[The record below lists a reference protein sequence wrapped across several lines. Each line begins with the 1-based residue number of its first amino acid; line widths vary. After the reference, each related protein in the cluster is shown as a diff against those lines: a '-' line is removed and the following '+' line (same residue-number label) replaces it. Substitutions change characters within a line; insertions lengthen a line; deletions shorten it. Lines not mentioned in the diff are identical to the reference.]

1 MVATAKP
8 PQRSVERAQGVLR
21 NGSGSSRWLLLVP
34 VVAVLL
40 PLLWAFA
47 TQRIGPDDGTLLKLN
62 PTPSFVSTLHWQS
75 GPIVQQVHGD
85 RHGLQVGDVVYAVDG
100 MPLTDRTATNWPD
113 RHAGD
118 TVQYEV
124 LRQDRPEIVTVTLQ
138 PFPLWERLRS
148 SWDIYVLLAVLF
160 AVGAVVFLRRP
171 RDRAAQLLLAV
182 AAFSTGATA
191 SFPLGLRVIDL
202 AGGRGV
208 WIHVVSETSSALM
221 WAAFLHFT
229 LVFPEP
235 QPWLRRHP
243 KAVAWVYVLPFA
255 LYGFVLAVALPSAR
269 GELSRL
275 EYLIAVSTASARVV
289 PVLLAVALLLT
300 YRRTRDPEMRQR
312 MRWVVVS
319 LVAALTFFVAV
330 GQVPDVLMGRPLLD
344 WGLIYLGFIICPLA
358 IAAAILRYR
367 LFDIE
372 LIFKRS
378 LVYAGLTLGL
388 AAIYLA
394 ALAGLT
400 QWFPSRSPVI
410 AVAAGSLVALC
421 FHPLRTRLRRWVSR
435 VIYGARDD
443 PYEVVSQ
450 LSELDAAA
458 APRAALTRVVETLAQ
473 TLRLSYVAIELRH
486 GGGRYETGAGPGHS
500 RGNPTQVSLVH
511 AGDTVGHLLLDVMPG
526 REPFGPADRRLLD
539 DVATQVSRLAGV
551 VLLNSDLQQSRVR
564 LVSAREEERR
574 RLHRDLH
581 DGIGP
586 TLAAQ
591 AMQLD
596 VVRAVLRTDPAAA
609 EETLDRLAAGTKNV
623 LGEIRRI
630 VDDLRPRALDQ
641 LGLASAIREKGA
653 PFARPHEARN
663 GLQVDVDANVLL
675 RLPAAVEVA
684 AYRIA
689 LEAIT
694 NAARHGSARHCRVV
708 LREDHD
714 VLFVQVRDDGTGL
727 PAHYTPGV
735 GLRSM
740 RERAAELGGSFTAQ
754 SDPAG
759 GTLITAHLPLPDRDE
774 TEP

>member
-1 MVATAKP
+1 MVDTATP

-21 NGSGSSRWLLLVP
+21 SGSGSPRWFLLVP
-34 VVAVLL
+34 VVALLL
-40 PLLWAFA
+40 PLLWVLV
-47 TQRIGPDDGTLLKLN
+47 TQRMGPDDGTQLS
-62 PTPSFVSTLHWQS
+62 PTISLGSSWHWQS
-75 GPIVQQVHGD
+75 GPVVQQVYGD
-85 RHGLQVGDVVYAVDG
+85 RHGLQVGDAVYAVDG
-100 MPLTDRTATNWPD
+100 VLFANPAATNWPT
-113 RHAGD
+113 RHAGE
-118 TVQYEV
+118 TVQYQV
-124 LRQDRPEIVTVTLQ
+124 LRQDRSEVVTVTLQ

-148 SWDIYVLLAVLF
+148 SWDTYVLLAVSF

-171 RDRAAQLLLAV
+171 RDRAAQLILAV
-182 AAFSTGATA
+182 PAFNIAGTAA
-191 SFPLGLRVIDL
+191 FPLGLRVIDL

-208 WIHVVSETSSALM
+208 WVFVVAEISNALM
-221 WAAFLHFT
+221 WATFLHFT

-235 QPWLRRHP
+235 LPWLRRHP
-243 KAVAWVYVLPFA
+243 TAVGWVYVLPFA
-255 LYGFVLAVALPSAR
+255 LYGLVLAIVLPSAR
-269 GELSRL
+269 GGLFHL
-275 EYLIAVSTASARVV
+275 EHLIAVSTASARVV
-289 PVLLAVALLLT
+289 PLLLTVALLLA
-300 YRRTRDPEMRQR
+300 YRRTRDLEMRQR
-312 MRWVVVS
+312 MRWVVIS
-319 LVAALTFFVAV
+319 LIAALTFYVAV
-330 GQVPDVLMGRPLLD
+330 GQVPDVLVGRPLLD
-344 WGLIYLGFIICPLA
+344 WGLIQLGFIICPLA

-372 LIFKRS
+372 LIVKRS
-378 LVYAGLTLGL
+378 LVYAGLTVGL

-394 ALAGLT
+394 TLAGLT

-410 AVAAGSLVALC
+410 ALVAGSLVALC
-421 FHPLRTRLRRWVSR
+421 FHPLRARLQRRVSR
-435 VIYGARDD
+435 LIYGARDD

-450 LSELDAAA
+450 LSELDAAV
-458 APRAALTRVVETLAQ
+458 APRAALTRVVDTLAQ

-486 GGGRYETGAGPGHS
+486 GGGLYETSVGSGGS
-500 RGNPTQVSLVH
+500 RGDPTRVPLVH

-539 DVATQVSRLAGV
+539 DVARQVSRLAGV
-551 VLLNSDLQQSRVR
+551 VLLNSALQLSRIR

-596 VVRAVLRTDPAAA
+596 VARTVLRTDPAAA
-609 EETLDRLAAGTKNV
+609 QETLNRLAAGTKNV

-641 LGLASAIREKGA
+641 LGLVSAIREKSA
-653 PFARPHEARN
+653 PFAHPNGANN
-663 GLQVDVDANVLL
+663 GLQVDVDASDVVL

-684 AYRIA
+684 AYRIT

-694 NAARHGSARHCRVV
+694 NAARHGSARHCHVV

-714 VLFVQVRDDGTGL
+714 VLLVQVRDDGTGL
-727 PAHYTPGV
+727 PPHYTPGV

-740 RERAAELGGSFTAQ
+740 RERTAELGGSFTAQ

-759 GTLITAHLPLPDRDE
+759 GTLITAHLPLPDPDE

>member
-8 PQRSVERAQGVLR
+8 PRRSVERAQGALPR
-21 NGSGSSRWLLLVP
+21 GSESPRRLLLVP

-40 PLLWAFA
+40 PLLWVFA
-47 TQRIGPDDGTLLKLN
+47 AQRIGPDDGMLLY
-62 PTPSFVSTLHWQS
+62 PTISLGSSWHWQS
-75 GPIVQQVHGD
+75 GPDVHQMYGA
-85 RHGLQVGDVVYAVDG
+85 RHGLQVGDAVYAVDG
-100 MPLTDRTATNWPD
+100 VPLADETATDWPV
-113 RHAGD
+113 RRAGD
-118 TVQYEV
+118 AVQYQV
-124 LRQDRPEIVTVTLQ
+124 LRHDRPEIVTVTLQ

-182 AAFSTGATA
+182 AAFNTA
-191 SFPLGLRVIDL
+191 GTAAFPLGLRVIDL

-208 WIHVVSETSSALM
+208 WVFVVSEISNALM
-221 WAAFLHFT
+221 WAAFLHFA

-235 QPWLRRHP
+235 LPWLRRHP
-243 KAVAWVYVLPFA
+243 KAVVLVYVLPFA
-255 LYGFVLAVALPSAR
+255 LYGLVLAIVLPSAR
-269 GELSRL
+269 GGLFQL
-275 EYLIAVSTASARVV
+275 EHLIAVSTASARVV
-289 PVLLAVALLLT
+289 PLLLTVALLLA
-300 YRRTRDPEMRQR
+300 YRRTRDPEMRLR

-319 LVAALTFFVAV
+319 LVAALTFYVAV
-330 GQVPDVLMGRPLLD
+330 GQVPEVLVGRPLLD
-344 WGLIYLGFIICPLA
+344 WGLIQLGFIICPLA

-388 AAIYLA
+388 AAVYLA

-410 AVAAGSLVALC
+410 AVAGGGLVALC
-421 FHPLRTRLRRWVSR
+421 FHPLRARLRRWVSR
-435 VIYGARDD
+435 LIYGSRDD
-443 PYEVVSQ
+443 PYDVVSQ
-450 LSELDAAA
+450 LGELDAAA
-458 APRAALTRVVETLAQ
+458 APRVALTRVVETLAQ
-473 TLRLSYVAIELRH
+473 TLRLSYVAIELRN
-486 GGGRYETGAGPGHS
+486 GGGRYETSASSGRS
-500 RGNPTQVSLVH
+500 RGDPTRVPLVH

-539 DVATQVSRLAGV
+539 DVASQVSRLAGV
-551 VLLNSDLQQSRVR
+551 VLLNSALQQSRAR
-564 LVSAREEERR
+564 LVSAREEERL

-596 VVRAVLRTDPAAA
+596 VARTVLRTDPAAA
-609 EETLDRLAAGTKNV
+609 EDTLDRLATGTKNV

-641 LGLASAIREKGA
+641 LGLISAIREKTA
-653 PFARPHEARN
+653 PFARPHGASS
-663 GLQVDVDANVLL
+663 GLQVDVDAGDALL

-694 NAARHGSARHCRVV
+694 NAARHGSARHCRVL

-714 VLFVQVRDDGTGL
+714 ILLVQVRDDGTGL
-727 PAHYTPGV
+727 PSHYTPGV

-740 RERAAELGGSFTAQ
+740 RERAAELGGSFTVQ

-759 GTLITAHLPLPDRDE
+759 GTLITACLPLPDRDE
-774 TEP
+774 TQP